1 MFVENLRISQ
11 KSVLNKRAQE
21 HAAQRVVKCS
31 VFFFIVLPLPCCSRW
46 FRDLKQGGGPDR
58 PPPRPSHMVNFVS
71 EQTQKKAAAATT
83 HGSSVL
89 TVRDATAI
97 HSRFGH
103 ICTLSPIHGL
113 VLCVSVCICVCVSV
127 CVSVREITNT
137 DGVGWHGS
145 RSVGAPRSIK
155 RNKAGEGWGSIS
167 AKPTKIKDQVWIQDP
182 LQVLGPIFVEQG
194 VSGGGEGVRDNNQTH
209 HGI

>member
-1 MFVENLRISQ
+1 MEDEECYKHSPDDEGGFCLLRTSQ

-31 VFFFIVLPLPCCSRW
+31 VFFFIVLPLLCCSRW

-71 EQTQKKAAAATT
+71 EQTQKKAAATT

-97 HSRFGH
+97 HRRFGH

-113 VLCVSVCICVCVSV
+113 VLCVSVCICMCVWVCVCERDHKHRRGGLARV
-127 CVSVREITNT
+127 TVR
-137 DGVGWHGS
+137 WC
-145 RSVGAPRSIK
+145 A
-155 RNKAGEGWGSIS
+155 
-167 AKPTKIKDQVWIQDP
+167 
-182 LQVLGPIFVEQG
+182 
-194 VSGGGEGVRDNNQTH
+194 
-209 HGI
+209 